1 MIGYPFLY
9 VMQMNKNGTL
19 SDAVD
24 YINKLL
30 VEKQKLEDELR
41 GINEIESRRIAAE
54 EESAIANPHTEKVAS
69 RLNKIV
75 NNEV

>member
-1 MIGYPFLY
+1 
-9 VMQMNKNGTL
+9 MNKNGTL

-24 YINKLL
+24 YINQLL

-54 EESAIANPHTEKVAS
+54 EESAIANPQAEKVAS

-75 NNEV
+75 NSEV